1 MAATE
6 TTTPAAGDPAE
17 TPNSVWRSRVMLIIG
32 GLLLWRIIYAA
43 IVPLDL
49 VHDEAYYWDW
59 SRQLDYGYYSKP
71 PMIAWIIGA
80 STSLLGSSP
89 FAVRLPAVLLG
100 TCGLWLIY
108 LIAERLYSGKA
119 GFWAVIASAAT
130 PGNVVMSLLMTIDAP
145 FVFCWT
151 LALYCFWRL
160 LEENSNQLLWGILT
174 AVVIGIG
181 VLSKQTM
188 LGFLAFGGIFILLSS
203 VDRKQL
209 ARPAIWLTA
218 AGALMFLTPVLVW
231 NYQHGWITFQHT
243 GDHFSSEEIRWWKR
257 ATESLEYIGSQ
268 AGVVTPIVYLLIS
281 FTGLVGLAH
290 FWKLERREKYLLC
303 LSALPLLLVAILS
316 LRQRIEPNWPAAFY
330 PAAVVLLA
338 GWVTQHFRFNGFMD
352 LFRRSFYPGVAMG
365 GTFALATYA
374 LPFLIGPL
382 GIDGSKLDP
391 TPRLRGWQELG
402 RQAANARNEIPEL
415 HESLVISAA
424 GRATAAELAFYMPDH
439 PRVYLW
445 DDNEAITSQY
455 DLWGGPRE
463 PAGKS
468 AMIVTREGFPPAEA
482 LCSAF
487 ISVEPIREIAI
498 PLGNGRIHRFT
509 IWRGEGMK
517 YWPSAGDTEIMR
529 IAKDPK
535 VSPK

>member
-6 TTTPAAGDPAE
+6 TTTPAADDAAA
-17 TPNSVWRSRVMLIIG
+17 TPNSVWRTRVMMIIG
-32 GLLLWRIIYAA
+32 ALLVWRIVFAA

-80 STSLLGSSP
+80 STWLFGATP

-108 LIAERLYSGKA
+108 LIGERLYSGKA
-119 GFWAVIASAAT
+119 GLWAVIASAAT
-130 PGNVVMSLLMTIDAP
+130 PGNVAMSLLMTIDAP

-151 LALYCFWRL
+151 VALYTFWRL
-160 LEENSNQLLWGILT
+160 LEADSNRWLWGAAT
-174 AVVIGIG
+174 AVAIGVG

-203 VDRKQL
+203 TDRKQL
-209 ARPAIWLTA
+209 ARPAIWFTA
-218 AGALMFLTPVLVW
+218 AAALLFLAPVLWW
-231 NYQHGWITFQHT
+231 NYQHDWITFQHT
-243 GDHFSSEEIRWWKR
+243 GDHFEAEQVRWWKR

-290 FWKLERREKYLLC
+290 FWRMERREQYLLC
-303 LSALPLLLVAILS
+303 LSAMPLLLVAILS
-316 LRQRIEPNWPAAFY
+316 MRQQIDPNWPAAFY
-330 PAAVVLLA
+330 PAAVILLA
-338 GWVTQHFRFNGFMD
+338 GWATQHFNLGSLMD
-352 LFRRSFYPGVAMG
+352 MFRRWFYPGVGMG
-365 GTFALATYA
+365 GTFAAATYA
-374 LPFLIGPL
+374 LPFLIVPL

-391 TPRLRGWQELG
+391 TPRLRGWKELG
-402 RQAANARNEIPEL
+402 QQAAETRSEIPEL
-415 HESLVISAA
+415 RDALVISAA

-445 DDNEAITSQY
+445 DSSREVTSQY
-455 DLWGGPRE
+455 DLWGGPTGAEGR
-463 PAGKS
+463 S

-482 LCSAF
+482 LTSAF
-487 ISVEPIREIAI
+487 HSVAPVREIAI

-509 IWRGEGMK
+509 IWHGTGMK
-517 YWPSAGDTEIMR
+517 YWPTAEDAEIMR
-529 IAKDPK
+529 IAEKPER
-535 VSPK
+535 